1 MLLYLEYRVTNSTAL
16 SARTETLSEQGALIG
31 IEGTLPRAWPAFFRG
46 GPPERL
52 HGNACSQPPDL
63 LISWKRR
70 WKCEF
75 FKTRKSLV
83 YTSEQIIKIQN
94 KLTDISE
101 GTQGGGFGVLTL
113 TYLAFVGPQTS
124 LRV

>member
-1 MLLYLEYRVTNSTAL
+1 MLLNLEYRVRDSTAL
-16 SARTETLSEQGALIG
+16 SAHTGTLSEQGALIG

-52 HGNACSQPPDL
+52 HGSACSQSPDL
-63 LISWKRR
+63 LNSWKRR

-75 FKTRKSLV
+75 FKIRKSLV
-83 YTSEQIIKIQN
+83 YISEQIVKIKN

-113 TYLAFVGPQTS
+113 SSLAFVGPQTS